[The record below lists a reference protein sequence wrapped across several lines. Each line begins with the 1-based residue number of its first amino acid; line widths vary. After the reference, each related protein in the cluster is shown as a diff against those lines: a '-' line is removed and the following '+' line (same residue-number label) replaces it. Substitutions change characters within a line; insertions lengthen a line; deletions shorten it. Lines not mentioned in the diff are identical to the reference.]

1 MAVLYE
7 FKVGDHYSPE
17 SSNECAEVELGI
29 RSEVLWPINESMKCM
44 RHVVSSQHYVDAK
57 GDTE

>member
-1 MAVLYE
+1 MAVLHE
-7 FKVGDHYSPE
+7 FKDHDHDSPE
-17 SSNECAEVELGI
+17 SNECLEVELGT

-44 RHVVSSQHYVDAK
+44 SPAVSAQCYVDAK